1 MPKTHRYCG
10 GFFYGE
16 VKGLFVVFFDVIVAV
31 CLPGFIINIELR
43 MTIFAFTANH
53 QDVFIE
59 AIIRGFD
66 SVKAETIFFTQRLIT
81 FAKIVNIIVSE
92 NRNGFIF
99 QRIASQKIR
108 PLLNPPCDF
117 FLQAMRGAF

>member
-1 MPKTHRYCG
+1 M
-10 GFFYGE
+10 
-16 VKGLFVVFFDVIVAV
+16 VFFDVIVAV

-43 MTIFAFTANH
+43 MTIFAFTDNH

-81 FAKIVNIIVSE
+81 FAKIVK
-92 NRNGFIF
+92 
-99 QRIASQKIR
+99 A
-108 PLLNPPCDF
+108 LLNKSDF
-117 FLQAMRGAF
+117 G